1 MRCPQCGC
9 NMEKTNNCPYCDISK
24 EQVYFASNKKAKE
37 CLKKGLK
44 DQVCYSSIK
53 PRDVDKVK
61 MLLLTFFLGFFGA
74 GNFYV
79 GKRGKGIFS
88 CLSFV
93 FAFVVMLIK
102 IILQQAYATSIE
114 AVNIVSDLLVAC
126 AAITVII
133 WVSDLFSLILNIY
146 KYPVVI
152 PERETLEKEVDL
164 NAR

>member
-9 NMEKTNNCPYCDISK
+9 NMEKTNCCPYCDISK

-37 CLKKGLK
+37 YFKKGLK
-44 DQVCYSSIK
+44 DKVCYSSIK

-61 MLLLTFFLGFFGA
+61 MFLLTLFLGFFGA

-79 GKRGKGIFS
+79 GKRGKGIFA
-88 CLSFV
+88 CISFITAFIATV
-93 FAFVVMLIK
+93 LTTSFADVS
-102 IILQQAYATSIE
+102 IINDIASIP
-114 AVNIVSDLLVAC
+114 VAC

-133 WVSDLFSLILNIY
+133 WVSDLLSLLLNIY

-152 PERETLEKEVDL
+152 PEKKSIEHEVDL
-164 NAR
+164 DAR

>member
-37 CLKKGLK
+37 YLKKGLK
-44 DQVCYSSIK
+44 DKVCYSSVK
-53 PRDVDKVK
+53 PRDVDRVK
-61 MLLLTFFLGFFGA
+61 LILLTLFLGIVGV

-79 GKRGKGIFS
+79 GKRGKGIFA
-88 CLSFV
+88 CLSFS
-93 FAFVVMLIK
+93 FAFVAMLIK
-102 IILQQAYATSIE
+102 VIVEQTLMQSIVALNYISE
-114 AVNIVSDLLVAC
+114 ILVAC

-146 KYPVVI
+146 KYPVVV
-152 PERETLEKEVDL
+152 PDKETIEKEVDL

>member
-37 CLKKGLK
+37 YLKKGLK
-44 DQVCYSSIK
+44 DKVCYSSVK

-61 MLLLTFFLGFFGA
+61 HFMLTLFLGFIGA

-79 GKRGKGIFS
+79 GKRGKGIFC

-93 FAFVVMLIK
+93 FAFAVMLIK
-102 IILQQAYATSIE
+102 VIVEETYMVSVL
-114 AVNIVSDLLVAC
+114 AVNVVSEILVACATITVLFWVSDLL
-126 AAITVII
+126 
-133 WVSDLFSLILNIY
+133 SLILNIY

-152 PERETLEKEVDL
+152 PERETIENEVDL